1 MPLSST
7 PTMTTLAHL
16 TAQRDRF
23 ETRSI
28 EDARNCGA
36 ISCRTWCNEFA
47 GESGTRW
54 RALIAGDARL
64 EKSCPHGPGARTGGR
79 YMPFAVGGVREKW
92 GRGIDCPAL
101 TMRVEGLRERLQQLR
116 CRALAASAQSDH
128 KEIHRAAFRR
138 TSLRQKPLPRMMMW
152 RGKQLTSIGNSVTT
166 DKLPIGAFGAGN
178 A

>member
-1 MPLSST
+1 MKKASQLGELQVSRTTSAGLSCTSEGLPVPLSST

-116 CRALAASAQSDH
+116 CRPKRPQGKFIAQ
-128 KEIHRAAFRR
+128 R
-138 TSLRQKPLPRMMMW
+138 
-152 RGKQLTSIGNSVTT
+152 
-166 DKLPIGAFGAGN
+166 FGALHSAKSRRRGW
-178 A
+178 